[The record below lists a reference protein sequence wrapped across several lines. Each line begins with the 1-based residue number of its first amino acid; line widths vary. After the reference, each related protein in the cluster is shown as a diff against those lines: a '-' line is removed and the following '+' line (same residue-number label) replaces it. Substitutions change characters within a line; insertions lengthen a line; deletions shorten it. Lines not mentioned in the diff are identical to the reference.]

1 MMVAAAAVSKVVVS
15 GVDEALTTS
24 T

>member
-1 MMVAAAAVSKVVVS
+1 MMVAAAAVSKAVVS